1 MHVERQCRELEK
13 IEETRVYINGNNVTK
28 QIKKNLKY
36 KTPKLELD
44 QKNVPANFEH
54 AIAYPKKWE
63 EK

>member
-36 KTPKLELD
+36 KTAKLELD
-44 QKNVPANFEH
+44 LE
-54 AIAYPKKWE
+54 
-63 EK
+63 